1 MANTYTLIASNTVGS
16 GGTSAIDFTSIP
28 ATYTDLLLKLS
39 VRTDRAGAVD
49 DNLNIK
55 LNGAT
60 TNFTYVYLRGSG
72 SAVASSSGSTGYIG
86 ATDAASATASTFAS
100 VEIYIPNYASANYKS
115 MSADSVTE
123 NNATESYA
131 FFHADLWS
139 DTSAITSVG
148 FVSGTSNNFVQYST
162 AYLYGIKNS

>member
-1 MANTYTLIASNTVGS
+1 MAVAYVFIASSIVS
-16 GGTSAIDFTSIP
+16 TSVASITFSSIP

-39 VRTDRAGAVD
+39 LRTDRAGAVD

-55 LNGAT
+55 LNGGT
-60 TNFTYVYLRGSG
+60 TNFTYRYLRGSG
-72 SAVASSSGSTGYIG
+72 SAAASSSGSTGYIA

-115 MSADSVTE
+115 ISADSVTE
-123 NNATESYA
+123 NYATESYA

-139 DTSAITSVG
+139 DTAAITSVG

-162 AYLYGIKNS
+162 AYLYGINKS